1 MKEKIKKERG
11 RKKGEKTECKKK
23 KRKRTRDFSNN

>member
-23 KRKRTRDFSNN
+23 RKRTRDFSNN

>member
-11 RKKGEKTECKKK
+11 RKKGEKTECK
-23 KRKRTRDFSNN
+23 RKRTRDFSNN